1 MVQGG
6 KKNGVR
12 GGGTPVRENQMRNMD
27 ERTKQIDADDFRKGI
42 FLTTEETF
50 LRQGEVKWIALT
62 LRIAF
67 ATTITSDLDYF
78 LEPQWADD
86 EDIKEPLRNAVSSTG
101 KALDFVDGWAND
113 DMAFFI
119 SYRSRQLLF
128 EEAKKQNIVL
138 WEERKLRRI
147 HNGMQD
153 HKRDSDTSDALA
165 LLKTESAQ
173 WRSAREGVHSDAEYV
188 LHRNVT
194 R

>member
-27 ERTKQIDADDFRKGI
+27 ERTKQIDADDFRK
-42 FLTTEETF
+42 
-50 LRQGEVKWIALT
+50 
-62 LRIAF
+62 
-67 ATTITSDLDYF
+67 
-78 LEPQWADD
+78 EPQWADD

-138 WEERKLRRI
+138 WEGLIFASLLFRW
-147 HNGMQD
+147 NG
-153 HKRDSDTSDALA
+153 R
-165 LLKTESAQ
+165 
-173 WRSAREGVHSDAEYV
+173 
-188 LHRNVT
+188 
-194 R
+194 